1 MKEKRPPLLCVD
13 IGNTSVNYGIYS
25 KSRFNSVHRVP
36 TVNIPE
42 FIHKIHEIIHVNP
55 NTCAIISSVV
65 PKITQILAKSIKQ
78 NLFII
83 GKNLEVPLKHNYSS
97 LNKLGS
103 DRQVNAF
110 GGLRLYGSPLLILD
124 FGTALT
130 CDYISK
136 KGVFEGG
143 LIIPGP
149 EIAWEALIAKAALL
163 PKLTFPNSSRHTP
176 LVGRNTKIGMQAGLL
191 QGYAAL
197 ADGLIEKF
205 QAQFKAK
212 PRAIATGGLAR
223 AIFPYS
229 SRIDILDPLLTLKSL
244 VEIFHIKIPA

>member
-1 MKEKRPPLLCVD
+1 MPLLCID
-13 IGNTSVNYGIYS
+13 IGNTSVTYGVYS
-25 KSRFNSVHRVP
+25 ENRLHPVHQVS

-42 FIHKIHEIIHVNP
+42 LGHKLAKIVNMNP
-55 NTCAIISSVV
+55 SIYTIISSVV
-65 PKITQILAKSIKQ
+65 PKITHILAKSIKK

-83 GKNLEVPLKHNYSS
+83 GKNLEVPLKHKYSS

-103 DRQVNAF
+103 DRRVNAF
-110 GGLRLYGSPLLILD
+110 GGIRLYGSPLLILD

-130 CDYISK
+130 CDYVSK

-149 EIAWEALIAKAALL
+149 EIAWQALTAKAALL
-163 PKLTFPNSSRHTP
+163 PKFVFPKARPHLP
-176 LVGRNTKIGMQAGLL
+176 LVGRNTKIGMQAGIL

-205 QAQFKAK
+205 QAQSKAEPK
-212 PRAIATGGLAR
+212 VIATGGLAKS
-223 AIFPYS
+223 ISPYC
-229 SRIDILDPLLTLKSL
+229 SRIDIVDPLLTLKSL
-244 VEIFHIKIPA
+244 VKIFHTQHP